1 MRRRNFGLSDEDR
14 LYSISMEKA
23 DKNDLLA
30 IAGYLFIITKNID
43 NELIFDEEQCF
54 TILVKLAENLSKKE
68 RLDKVVF
75 NYVYALQLA
84 GKLHYHENF
93 GNEEIEEDDF
103 DELEQKHLSQRTIR
117 RMKAKKTFVF
127 AEDETISDRNLKFLD
142 MPEGERNYYRIL
154 VKNGKGVYSQIL
166 YHTFFSKAEV
176 DIKEFHKELPARF
189 EKKIH
194 DISKLDFLRKELHL
208 SDAETEYL
216 LFRYRKGTI
225 QIASEVLNTL
235 TCNSIGLYTEILG
248 ITKKQFQQI
257 TRRDS
262 KLFQYGFIDEE
273 RILNPVLMECIEAQD
288 FSIYFTDCIKT
299 QEISKTYALS
309 SFSVPAKNTKI
320 YKSLL
325 ESENPVSIL
334 LYGAPGSG
342 KTEYAKSLIKS
353 AGKKAIIFKNE
364 SETMPRDDALNCL
377 NCLLSLDRKDSVLI
391 VDEAESVLNTR
402 VETLFGESV
411 SPKKKG
417 IINKMLENSK
427 NKVIWIVNYKSQMD
441 ESTLRR
447 FTVSHKFEPM
457 TSSMLENI
465 ASRKLQALE
474 LEASTRK
481 DILKLLSK
489 YQVTGA
495 SVDNLIKTV
504 TSMNSKNEKELL
516 ENIDIV
522 LQDNSTLL
530 HGKAKMRTKVKDF
543 YDLGVLNTSISA
555 KKIMNMLVNAKKY
568 ADKNP
573 GNGAVRMLFYGL
585 SGTGKTEFARYI
597 STVLGKDILLKRASD
612 IFDKYVGETEKR
624 IAAAFEEAA
633 ANDQI
638 LLFDEADSFFA
649 DRNNAER
656 NFERTQVNE
665 FLTQLEEFP
674 GIVICTTNLRG
685 IMEPA
690 MLRRFHLTVDFK
702 ALTKEGIE
710 TLLHRFFKDYDFAD
724 KDIEKLVRYDS
735 VTPGDF
741 SRIADSIRFMD
752 PDELNGP
759 SIIDQLCD
767 IQKEKNEN
775 EHTHK
780 RVGFCA

>member
-1 MRRRNFGLSDEDR
+1 MRRRNFGLSDDDR
-14 LYSISMEKA
+14 LYSVSMEKA

-30 IAGYLFIITKNID
+30 IAGYLFIITKSLD
-43 NELIFDEEQCF
+43 NELIFEDEDCL
-54 TILVKLAENLSKKE
+54 ILLTKLAENLGLTE
-68 RLDKVVF
+68 RFNKVVLQ
-75 NYVYALQLA
+75 YVYDLESA
-84 GKLHYHENF
+84 GKLQYHKNF
-93 GNEEIEEDDF
+93 GKEDIEEEFESIDS
-103 DELEQKHLSQRTIR
+103 KHLSR
-117 RMKAKKTFVF
+117 RDSRKKKAEKAFVF
-127 AEDETISDRNLKFLD
+127 EEDETISNRYMGFSEMN
-142 MPEGERNYYRIL
+142 EGERNYSRIL
-154 VKNGKGVYSQIL
+154 VKKGKGSYSQIL
-166 YHTFFSKAEV
+166 YYTFFSKANV
-176 DIKEFHKELPARF
+176 NIKEFHKQLPARF
-189 EKKIH
+189 EKKVH
-194 DISKLDFLRKELHL
+194 DISKLDFLRKELQL
-208 SDAETEYL
+208 SYEETEYL

-225 QIASEVLNTL
+225 QLASEVLGSL
-235 TCNSIGLYTEILG
+235 TCNSIGLYTEVLK

-273 RILNPVLMECIEAQD
+273 RCLNPVLMECIEAQD

-325 ESENPVSIL
+325 ESDNPVSIL
-334 LYGAPGSG
+334 LYGAAGAG

-364 SETMPRDDALNCL
+364 SEMIPRDDALSCL

-391 VDEAESVLNTR
+391 VDEAESLLNTR
-402 VETLFGESV
+402 VETLFGETV

-417 IINKMLENSK
+417 LVNKMLENSK

-457 TSSMLENI
+457 SASMLENI
-465 ASRKLQALE
+465 ASKKLQTLE
-474 LEASTRK
+474 LEESTRK
-481 DILKLLSK
+481 NILKLLSR

-504 TSMNSKNEKELL
+504 TSMNKKNEKELL
-516 ENIDIV
+516 EDIDIV

-530 HGKAKMRTKVKDF
+530 HGKAKMRTKVKDS

-573 GNGAVRMLFYGL
+573 GSGAVRMLFYGL

-597 STVLGKDILLKRASD
+597 SGVLGKEILLKRASD
-612 IFDKYVGETEKR
+612 IIDKYVGETEKR

-633 ANDQI
+633 TNDQI

-674 GIVICTTNLRG
+674 GIVICTTNLRN
-685 IMEPA
+685 IMDPA
-690 MLRRFHLTVDFK
+690 MLRRFHITVDFK

-710 TLLHRFFKDYDFAD
+710 ILLHKFFKDYDFAD
-724 KDIEKLVRYDS
+724 KDIEKLVSYDS

-741 SRIADSIRFMD
+741 SRLADTIRFMN
-752 PDELNGP
+752 PDELDGP
-759 SIIDQLCD
+759 AIIDQLCD
-767 IQKEKNEN
+767 IQKEKNGKESS
-775 EHTHK
+775 HR